1 LKASGVD
8 ASNTDTVSSPNV
20 SGTESSSGSGGLKVY
35 SAVVLARGGRE
46 GSSGG
51 GGGGGGKN
59 DSEKLRSMRKESV
72 KLLELFSKN

>member
-1 LKASGVD
+1 L
-8 ASNTDTVSSPNV
+8 PNV

-35 SAVVLARGGRE
+35 SSGEGRRGG
-46 GSSGG
+46 GSGGVASGGG

>member
-46 GSSGG
+46 GSSS

>member
-1 LKASGVD
+1 
-8 ASNTDTVSSPNV
+8 VSSPNV

-46 GSSGG
+46 GSSS